1 MIGLGAVGVLAIAI
15 AVLFL
20 TTGEDAADPTVT
32 SPTIAAPLASDSP
45 ATAVAT
51 PAASPIATPL
61 ATPVASP
68 VATPLA
74 SPAPSVNIDCELCL
88 VRLPDEPDARAFV
101 ASVDA
106 RPSYAHDG
114 IMWAPIPVADLGALA
129 RFAPAPVVADASDTL
144 GLHVMRIPA
153 GGDPAPILESGEL
166 LDHVGRQYL
175 VRVADVPF
183 AASGLT
189 ALGIAVEKVL
199 PTSPPIEADR
209 TTLPPLTDLSEIPS
223 MITTEHLTTTVA
235 ELQGSGA
242 TDGGLGTRY
251 YASPGNVV
259 AAEYLVRRFAE
270 YGLDVSYDDFVT
282 NDGLLGLN
290 VLAEIPGSDP
300 SQIYLVLGHFD
311 STTDGGPVAPGADD
325 NATGIAA
332 MLEIA
337 RVLSRFQL
345 PHPVRFLATNAEEVG
360 IQGAPAFAARAV
372 EMGVPYAGAFNIDAV
387 GSTANGSLLI
397 LNADEDSIWLE
408 DVLID
413 INDRFGLGQEL
424 RVRQNPFI
432 VADDNSLRDYGIPT
446 VLLAR
451 EVYGWSATHHTPD
464 DVIETVDF
472 DNVRAATEL
481 VALAMASL
489 LIEN

>member
-1 MIGLGAVGVLAIAI
+1 MIGLGAIGILVIVI
-15 AVLFL
+15 AVLL
-20 TTGEDAADPTVT
+20 MTTRDDAADPTVMP
-32 SPTIAAPLASDSP
+32 PTIAAPVSTDSP
-45 ATAVAT
+45 STPIAT
-51 PAASPIATPL
+51 PAANPIATPL
-61 ATPVASP
+61 ATPAASP

-74 SPAPSVNIDCELCL
+74 SPAPSVNVDCDLCL
-88 VRLPDEPDARAFV
+88 VRLPDVPEARAFV
-101 ASVDA
+101 TSVGA

-114 IMWAPIPVADLGALA
+114 VMWAPIPMAEMGKLA
-129 RFAPAPVVADASDTL
+129 GFEPAPVVADASDTL
-144 GLHVMRIPA
+144 GLHVMRVPD

-166 LDHVGRQYL
+166 LDQIGRQYL
-175 VRVADVPF
+175 VRVPDVPF

-189 ALGIAVEKVL
+189 SIGIAVEKVL
-199 PTSPPIEADR
+199 PSLPPIEVNR
-209 TTLPPLTDLSEIPS
+209 TALPRLTDLSEIQS

-242 TDGGLGTRY
+242 ADGGLGTRY

-259 AAEYLVRRFAE
+259 AAEYLVRRFAD

-282 NDGLLGLN
+282 NDGLLALN

-300 SQIYLVLGHFD
+300 SQIYLVMGHFD

-345 PHPVRFLATNAEEVG
+345 PHPVRFLATNVEEVG
-360 IQGAPAFAARAV
+360 IQGAPSFAARAV
-372 EMGVPYAGAFNIDAV
+372 DTGVPYAGAFNIDAV

-397 LNADEDSIWLE
+397 LNADENSIWLE
-408 DVLID
+408 DLLID

-432 VADDNSLRDYGIPT
+432 VADDNSLRDYGIAT

-472 DNVRAATEL
+472 DNVRTATEL
-481 VALAMASL
+481 VALAVASL
-489 LIEN
+489 LIEG